1 MKKVLFKAIGLV
13 VLVVLI
19 SSCSWAGFV
28 SVATR
33 DAYIRVAPDENSNE
47 VANVTKFYPL
57 YVLAQA
63 GAWYRV
69 RGWMGEEG
77 WILAA
82 QVSPSR
88 SLVVKKIKV
97 VLHAGPGTKYRSV
110 APLFKGYVLKVVD
123 KKGPWYR
130 VMLVDPPDGI
140 EGWVHSSMVW
150 GN

>member
-1 MKKVLFKAIGLV
+1 MV
-13 VLVVLI
+13 VMV

-33 DAYIRVAPDENSNE
+33 DAYIRIAPDENSNE
-47 VANVTKFYPL
+47 VANVTKYYPL
-57 YVLAQA
+57 YVMAQA
-63 GAWYRV
+63 GEWYQV

-77 WILAA
+77 WIMAT

-97 VLHAGPGTKYRSV
+97 SLRSGPGSGYRNV
-110 APLFKGYVLKVVD
+110 TPLFKGYIVKVLER
-123 KKGPWYR
+123 KGPWFK
-130 VMLVDPPDGI
+130 VMLVDPPDGT
-140 EGWVHSSMVW
+140 EGWVHSSLVW